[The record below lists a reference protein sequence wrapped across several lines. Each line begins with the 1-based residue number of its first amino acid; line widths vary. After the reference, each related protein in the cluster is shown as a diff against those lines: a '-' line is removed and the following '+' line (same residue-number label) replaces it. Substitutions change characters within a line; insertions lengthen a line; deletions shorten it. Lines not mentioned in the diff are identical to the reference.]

1 MHDVIIIGAGPT
13 GSYTAL
19 QLAKEGFDVLV
30 LEKNSSFVHPPVCT
44 GIVSIEAFEEFNL
57 PRDSILSSIKDI
69 LFFSPSGQILP
80 FRPNSTLA
88 FVVDRFTFDQVL
100 RERAI
105 KNGASIR
112 LGAFCKE
119 IQIRDANVEIRV
131 NDCREKIRAKTLVV
145 ASGFNRKLNES
156 LGLGSPSD
164 YLQGVQTEVKMEGIE
179 ETRIYIGNDIA
190 PGSFAWI
197 VGLEKGNARIGL
209 TAKNHAPVFLQRFL
223 RTPTLRDKIK
233 DKGTILSK
241 FIPVGNLRKTYSE
254 RMLVVGEAAGLL
266 KTTTHGGIYYGLISS
281 QLAVDTLKEAFRSG
295 NFGSYTMKNYERR
308 WKSALNKELKAGHMI
323 RRFFF
328 NLHDGLIDKFFEIA
342 LNNGVMDIVN
352 KKFRFDWHSDLIF
365 SLARHSLIK
374 KYFSKLRYS

>member
-1 MHDVIIIGAGPT
+1 MYDVVVIGAGPS
-13 GSYTAL
+13 GCYTAL

-30 LEKNSSFVHPPVCT
+30 LERNSSFVHPPVCT
-44 GIVSIEAFEEFNL
+44 GIISVEAFERFNL

-69 LFFSPSGQILP
+69 LFFSPSGLILP

-88 FVVDRFTFDQVL
+88 FVVDRFRFDQVL

-105 KNGASIR
+105 KNGAGVR
-112 LGAFCKE
+112 LDTFCKE
-119 IQIRDANVEIRV
+119 IQIKDTNVEIRV
-131 NDCREKIRAKTLVV
+131 NDCREKIKAKTVVV
-145 ASGFNRKLNES
+145 ASGFNKRLNES
-156 LGLGSPSD
+156 LGLGRPSD
-164 YLQGVQTEVKMEGIE
+164 YLQGVQVEVKMEGIE
-179 ETRIYIGNDIA
+179 ETRVYIGNDIA

-197 VGLEKGNARIGL
+197 VGLGNGNARIGL
-209 TAKNHAPVFLQRFL
+209 TAKNHAHVFLQRFL
-223 RTPTLRDKIK
+223 ESHFLRDKIK
-233 DKGTILSK
+233 VKDTIMSK
-241 FIPVGNLRKTYSE
+241 FIPIGNMKRTYSE

-281 QLAVDTLKEAFRSG
+281 QLAVDTLKEAFRKS

-308 WKSALNKELKAGHMI
+308 WKSMLNRELKAGHMI

-352 KKFRFDWHSDLIF
+352 KKVRFDWHSDLIF
-365 SLARHSLIK
+365 SLVRHSPIK
-374 KYFSKLRYS
+374 KFFQN